1 MAEYYGIV
9 VEKEAPLWII
19 RINRPEIN
27 CKINMETGNAITRAI
42 EDANNDKDVKVII
55 LTGTGEYFC
64 GGGQVN
70 DYPDGPIVSM
80 RDYSDGFCGLHYAMF
95 SSKKPII
102 GAINGH
108 AVAGGFS
115 ITDTCDL
122 AVAGKS
128 CKFGLPE
135 LGHGQFP
142 MIALATTAKSI
153 PKKELL
159 EICFTCKLVDAE
171 KALEWHLI
179 NEIVDDDKVL
189 ERAKEIG
196 MTISQYSSA
205 AMAFGREAYYRMNN
219 MNLEGALNYSKVAML
234 GILYTEDAKAWA
246 YSRINGTVPELKNM

>member
-1 MAEYYGIV
+1 MAEYYGLV
-9 VEKEAPLWII
+9 VEKESPLMII
-19 RINRPEIN
+19 RINRPEVN
-27 CKINMETGNAITRAI
+27 CRINMETGNAMTRAI
-42 EDANNDKDVKVII
+42 NDANEDKDIKVII
-55 LTGTGEYFC
+55 ITGTGEYFC

-70 DYPDGPIVSM
+70 GYPDAPIVMM
-80 RDYSDGFCGLHYAMF
+80 RDYSDGFCGLHEAMF
-95 SSKKPII
+95 HSKKPII

-115 ITDTCDL
+115 LTDTCDL

-159 EICFTCKLVDAE
+159 ELCFTCKLVGPE
-171 KALEWHLI
+171 KALEWHII
-179 NEIVDDDKVL
+179 NEIVDDSLVL

-196 MTISQYSSA
+196 RTISQYSSA
-205 AMAFGREAYYRMNN
+205 ALAFGREAYYRMNN
-219 MNLEGALNYSKVAML
+219 MNLEGAMNYSKAAML

-246 YSRINGTVPELKNM
+246 YARKNGTTPELKNM